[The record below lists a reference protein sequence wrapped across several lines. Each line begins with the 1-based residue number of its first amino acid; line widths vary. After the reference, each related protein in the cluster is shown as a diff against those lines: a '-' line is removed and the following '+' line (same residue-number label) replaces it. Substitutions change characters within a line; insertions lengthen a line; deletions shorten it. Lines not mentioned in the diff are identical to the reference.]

1 MAKGSVPM
9 LISKRFLKALRAV
22 MDLHRGEMMLN
33 NAQITIPLLE
43 QRDGSYQ
50 INLVD
55 MERPPKVKDQEV
67 EVLQAGE

>member
-1 MAKGSVPM
+1 
-9 LISKRFLKALRAV
+9 